1 MLVGG
6 RYETIRELGRG
17 GGFGKTYLAEDTYRR
32 GRPKCVVKKIQ
43 PLSKLPS
50 VLQKARELFQFEAE
64 ALYQVGNCDQIP
76 KLFDHLE
83 QGNEFFLVQELVDGH
98 DLRQAFTLGDRW
110 DEKTLVTLLREV
122 LEILA
127 IAHQHGIIH
136 RDIKPQNLIRRW
148 LDKKLVL
155 IDFSGVKAIRSLTLN
170 PQGEA
175 IMTQPTGT
183 LGYIPKEQ
191 AEGNALPCSDIYAVG
206 MMAIQAITGYM
217 PNQLPRHP
225 ETQEVLWH
233 DLAQASPDLSAILDR
248 MVRVEPS
255 QRYQSAEEVLEAL
268 PAPAIVKAI
277 ALNVAEPL
285 PEEPQPLQY
294 DIVISPKFAWAKD
307 FSEGLAPV
315 VVEDYLGYI
324 NFDGEFVIQPELDFD
339 RASGFRDGVY
349 QFSEGFAQLPI
360 AYKWGYIDRNGKLAI
375 HPRFDGA
382 ELFLNGLARVE
393 LKNCYGY
400 IDRSGEIVIEPQF
413 ESAAQAFH
421 EELAGVEIDHRY
433 GYIDKTGQVVI
444 TPQFDSADAFGEGLA
459 RVTLNDKYGFINKS
473 GELVIP
479 TEFDVAH
486 TFNEGLARVRIDGRY
501 GYIDKAGKIVIA
513 PQFDDTFSFTEG
525 LALVRN
531 DEQYGFINK
540 TGEIAIALQFE
551 DAYPFSTGLAAVRV
565 AGQWGYIN
573 TTGEFVIEPQF
584 EDVRSFCSDRA
595 AIKIGNQ
602 WGYLGVKR

>member
-43 PLSKLPS
+43 PLSKTPS
-50 VLQKARELFQFEAE
+50 VLQKARELFQAEAE
-64 ALYQVGNCDQIP
+64 ALQQLGSYDQIP

-110 DEKTLVTLLREV
+110 DERTLIPLLREV
-122 LEILA
+122 LEILV
-127 IAHQHGIIH
+127 IVHQHGIIH

-155 IDFSGVKAIRSLTLN
+155 IDFSGIKAIRSLTVN
-170 PQGEA
+170 SQGES
-175 IMTQPTGT
+175 IVTQPIGT
-183 LGYIPKEQ
+183 SGYMPKEQ
-191 AEGNALPCSDIYAVG
+191 ADGHSQPCSDIYAVG
-206 MMAIQAITGYM
+206 MMAIQAMTGYM

-225 ETQEVLWH
+225 ETQEVQWH
-233 DLAQASPDLSAILDR
+233 DLAQVNPDLVAILDK
-248 MVRVEPS
+248 MVCFDYQE
-255 QRYQSAEEVLEAL
+255 RYQSATEVLDAL

-277 ALNVAEPL
+277 ATADVEALSDEPEPL
-285 PEEPQPLQY
+285 RY

-324 NFDGEFVIQPELDFD
+324 DSHGEFVIQPELDFD
-339 RASGFRDGVY
+339 RVSGFREGVY
-349 QFSEGFAQLPI
+349 QFSGGLAQLPI
-360 AYKWGYIDRNGKLAI
+360 AYKWGYIDRRGKLAI

-382 ELFLNGLARVE
+382 EAFVNGLARVE
-393 LKNCYGY
+393 LKQYYGY
-400 IDRSGEIVIEPQF
+400 INQTGETVIEPQF
-413 ESAAQAFH
+413 ESAAQAFY
-421 EELAGVEIDHRY
+421 EELAGVEIDHKY
-433 GYIDKTGQVVI
+433 GYINKLGKI
-444 TPQFDSADAFGEGLA
+444 IIAPQFDSADTFGEGLA
-459 RVTLNDKYGFINKS
+459 RVTLNDKYGFINKA

-479 TEFDVAH
+479 AEFDVAH

-501 GYIDKAGKIVIA
+501 GYIDKDGKIVIE

-531 DEQYGFINK
+531 DEQYGYINPS
-540 TGEIAIALQFE
+540 GNIVISLQFE
-551 DAYPFSTGLAAVRV
+551 DAYPFAGGLAAVRV

-573 TTGEFVIEPQF
+573 RTGEFVIEPQF
-584 EDVRSFCSDRA
+584 EDVRAFHGDRA
-595 AIKIGNQ
+595 AIKLGNQ